1 MALGVVTKF
10 AAVAVEARV
19 FVFLALDRAR
29 LAAVGA

>member
-10 AAVAVEARV
+10 ATGAVETRV
-19 FVFLALDRAR
+19 FIFLALDRAR